1 MIGQGLSHN
10 LTKGRALPGCSRLF
24 IFLAMVAIKRP
35 DEIVMIEVMLISQP
49 HLVVAAFKKTMI
61 SLTTWKTLPQ
71 YPHTAILAKS

>member
-1 MIGQGLSHN
+1 
-10 LTKGRALPGCSRLF
+10 
-24 IFLAMVAIKRP
+24 MVAIKRP
-35 DEIVMIEVMLISQP
+35 DEIVMIEVMLIFQP